1 MSSQTGESH
10 PAQYR
15 YRFGTAE
22 FDESRFDLCVS
33 GLPVEV
39 QRKPLEILGLL
50 LLRSGEVVT
59 KEELLERIW
68 KNRPTVENVLPN
80 AIAKLRSALG
90 EENATRIVT
99 VPRIGY
105 RFDGPLERTAVGR
118 VFVSPLQLR
127 PGAPVPGRES
137 FQLERP
143 LGQTLSSEVWLARQP
158 RSRDERVFKFS
169 LDGEQLCIIKREAT
183 MMRVLRD
190 TLGERDDFVRVYDWN
205 FDTPPFFLEC
215 EYGGQALPEWAAG
228 DDRLARMDRAQRI
241 AFFAEIAEAIAAAHG
256 VGVLHKDLKPANILA
271 TPRGE
276 GWRPRLTDFGSS
288 RLLQPERL
296 EELGI
301 TRLGLTVERNGD
313 SSSGTPLY
321 LAPEL
326 IAGQPPTVRSDL
338 YALGVILYQWLVGDF
353 RRPMAPGWER
363 DIDDPLLRQ
372 DIAAATDS
380 DPARRLADAAE
391 LADRLRG
398 LPQRHAARQRREAE
412 EQAAA
417 ALRRTLERNR
427 ARRPWL
433 IAAMVVLGVGA
444 TCSSLLWWR
453 SEQQRTI
460 AQHQIAR
467 AEAMVRFLDHALGAI
482 STGNSGHGND
492 ATIRDMLMYAS
503 EPGHGYLSEDPEV
516 RGDIHSLLGRSW
528 RNLGDSV
535 RGVGEYRTAI
545 AGYTEAFGEAHELT
559 LRTRYALV
567 RTLAYVQSPE
577 SFAEAGALLAETDHL
592 LGMRLQRDD
601 PLAMQAALER
611 GILHLRR
618 LQAEPAL
625 QALRRADELQRRIAP
640 EDAGI
645 AALIRGNIADAL
657 RRVGRPADS
666 LAWLSATWADPLM
679 EPSRIGEVSV
689 ALFQAAEAGA
699 LHDLGRHAEAL
710 PLAQEAAATSSRFLG
725 IYNYLTLVQTS
736 SVASIQQAL
745 GNCTDALQL
754 ARRVRDGM
762 VREFGEGMQATLIE
776 IGNLGLREFGCGN
789 RQDGLEYLQRAE
801 NSLRLQFGED
811 NLAAT
816 GFRLALTQSLAEERG
831 HPGSPPPSA
840 GAI

>member
-1 MSSQTGESH
+1 MSSQAGEAH

-50 LLRSGEVVT
+50 LARAGEVVT
-59 KEELLERIW
+59 KEELLERVW
-68 KNRPTVENVLPN
+68 KNRPTVENVLAN
-80 AIAKLRSALG
+80 AIAKLRGALG

-105 RFDGPLERTAVGR
+105 RFDGPLERIAVGR
-118 VFVSPLQLR
+118 LFVSPLQLQ

-137 FQLERP
+137 FLLERP
-143 LGQTLSSEVWLARQP
+143 LGQTLNSEVWLARQP
-158 RSRDERVFKFS
+158 RSRDVRVFKFS
-169 LDGEQLCIIKREAT
+169 LDGEQLCTIKREAT

-205 FDTPPFFLEC
+205 FDSPPFFLEC
-215 EYGGQALPEWAAG
+215 EYGGQALPEWAAQ
-228 DDRLARMDRAQRI
+228 DNRLARMDLAARI
-241 AFFAEIAEAIAAAHG
+241 AFFARIADAIAAAHG

-271 TPRGE
+271 APHGE

-301 TRLGLTVERNGD
+301 TRLGLTVERGTD
-313 SSSGTPLY
+313 SGSGTPLY

-326 IAGQPPTVRSDL
+326 FAGQPPTVRSDL

-380 DPARRLADAAE
+380 DPSRRLADAAE
-391 LADRLRG
+391 LADRLRR
-398 LPQRHAARQRREAE
+398 LPQRHAERRRREAE

-417 ALRRTLERNR
+417 ALRQTLERNR

-433 IAAMVVLGVGA
+433 IAAMVLMGVGA
-444 TCSSLLWWR
+444 TCSSLLWWH
-453 SEQQRTI
+453 SERQRDL
-460 AQHQIAR
+460 AQRQFAR
-467 AEAMVRFLDHALGAI
+467 AEAMVQFLDHALGAI

-492 ATIRDMLMYAS
+492 ATIRDMLVYAS
-503 EPGHGYLSEDPEV
+503 VPGQGYLSEDPEV

-528 RNLGDSV
+528 RNLGDSA
-535 RGVGEYRTAI
+535 RGVGEYRTAVE
-545 AGYTEAFGEAHELT
+545 GYSQAFGAAHELT
-559 LRTRYALV
+559 LRTRYALI
-567 RTLAYVQSPE
+567 RTLAYVQTPE
-577 SFAEAGALLAETDHL
+577 SFAEAEALLEQTDRL
-592 LGMRLQRDD
+592 LGNRLEKDD

-611 GILHLRR
+611 GIFHLRR
-618 LQAEPAL
+618 LQAGPAL
-625 QALRRADELQRRIAP
+625 QALRRADQLQRRIAP
-640 EDAGI
+640 QDAGI

-657 RRVGRPADS
+657 RREGRPAEA
-666 LAWLSATWADPLM
+666 LQWLQETLADPLM
-679 EPSRIGEVSV
+679 EPFRIGEVSV

-710 PLAQEAAATSSRFLG
+710 PLARQAVATSSRFLG
-725 IYNYLTLVQTS
+725 SNNYLTLVQKS
-736 SVASIQQAL
+736 GVASIQHAL
-745 GNCTDALQL
+745 GHCTLALQL
-754 ARRVRDGM
+754 AREVRDGM
-762 VREFGEGMQATLIE
+762 AREFGEDMQATLIE
-776 IGNLGLREFGCGN
+776 IGNLGLREVACGD
-789 RQDGLEYLQRAE
+789 RAAGLAYLEQAE
-801 NSLRLQFGED
+801 NSLRLRFGED
-811 NLAAT
+811 NLAAA
-816 GFRLALTQSLAEERG
+816 GFRHVLTQSLAEG
-831 HPGSPPPSA
+831 GPPQALPKSA

>member
-1 MSSQTGESH
+1 MSSQIGESH

-33 GLPVEV
+33 SLPVDV

-59 KEELLERIW
+59 KEELLERVW
-68 KNRPTVENVLPN
+68 KGRPTVENVLPN
-80 AIAKLRSALG
+80 AIAKLRGALG
-90 EENATRIVT
+90 EENAARIVT

-105 RFDGPLERTAVGR
+105 RFDGPLERIAVGR

-127 PGAPVPGRES
+127 AGAPVPGREN

-158 RSRDERVFKFS
+158 RSRDVRVFKFS
-169 LDGEQLCIIKREAT
+169 LDGEQLSTIKREAT

-205 FDTPPFFLEC
+205 FDKPPFFLEC
-215 EYGGQALPEWAAG
+215 EYGGEALPEWAAG
-228 DDRLARMDRAQRI
+228 EGRLACMDRAQRI
-241 AFFAEIAEAIAAAHG
+241 SFFAAIADALAAAHG

-271 TPRGE
+271 APCGD
-276 GWRPRLTDFGSS
+276 GWQPRLTDFGSS

-301 TRLGLTVERNGD
+301 TRLGLTVECGSN

-338 YALGVILYQWLVGDF
+338 YSLGVILYQWLVGDF

-391 LADRLRG
+391 LADRLRR
-398 LPQRHAARQRREAE
+398 LPQRHAEQQRREAE
-412 EQAAA
+412 ERAAA
-417 ALRRTLERNR
+417 ALRRTFERNR

-433 IAAMVVLGVGA
+433 IAALAVLAVGA
-444 TCSSLLWWR
+444 TCSSLLWWH
-453 SEQQRTI
+453 SERQRDI
-460 AQHQIAR
+460 AQRQFAR
-467 AEAMVRFLDHALGAI
+467 AEAVVRFLDHALGSI

-492 ATIRDMLMYAS
+492 ATIRDMLVYAS
-503 EPGHGYLSEDPEV
+503 APGHGYLSDDPEV

-528 RNLGDSV
+528 RNLGDSA
-535 RGVGEYRTAI
+535 RGVGEYRTAVD
-545 AGYTEAFGEAHELT
+545 GYAQAFGADHELT
-559 LRTRYALV
+559 LRTRYALI
-567 RTLAYVQSPE
+567 RTLAYVQTPE
-577 SFAEAGALLAETDHL
+577 SFAEAEALLAETDRL
-592 LGMRLQRDD
+592 LGNRLQQEH
-601 PLAMQAALER
+601 PLALQAALER
-611 GILHLRR
+611 GIFHLRR
-618 LQAEPAL
+618 LQAETAL
-625 QALRRADELQRRIAP
+625 KALRRADELQRRIAP
-640 EDAGI
+640 QDAGI
-645 AALIRGNIADAL
+645 AALIRGNIAEAL
-657 RRVGRPADS
+657 RRVGRPVES
-666 LAWLSATWADPLM
+666 LEWLGTTRADPLM
-679 EPSRIGEVSV
+679 QPSRIGEVSV

-710 PLAQEAAATSSRFLG
+710 PLAREAVATSSRFLG
-725 IYNYLTLVQTS
+725 SDNYLTLVQS
-736 SVASIQQAL
+736 SGVAAIQHAL
-745 GNCTDALQL
+745 GHCADAVQL

-762 VREFGEGMQATLIE
+762 AREFGEGMQATLIE
-776 IGNLGLREFGCGN
+776 IGNLGLREFGCGDRDAGLFYL
-789 RQDGLEYLQRAE
+789 RQAE

-811 NLAAT
+811 NLAAS
-816 GFRLALTQSLAEERG
+816 GFRQALTQSLAEG
-831 HPGSPPPSA
+831 GPPRPLPKPA